1 MFFFFQ
7 NKSKELQKSVHS
19 DKLLL
24 TKSSLEIPLL
34 PETQEDKNLA
44 ALLAL
49 KPSRTINEK
58 QNEIRKEI
66 INSPALPSS
75 SGLITSFGGLKK
87 EKLLQNKSLTRSSLG
102 ISLNIQKNSNNT
114 SPGSQNKSELE
125 LSASENCPLNDSE
138 NDSKNR
144 KRKNSVE
151 NASSKKSL
159 LVLCN
164 YDSTS
169 SSDDSQ

>member
-125 LSASENCPLNDSE
+125 PSASENCPLNDSE

>member
-1 MFFFFQ
+1 M
-7 NKSKELQKSVHS
+7 HS

-24 TKSSLEIPLL
+24 AKSSLEIPLL

-58 QNEIRKEI
+58 QSEIRQEI

-87 EKLLQNKSLTRSSLG
+87 EKLLQKKSLTRNSLG
-102 ISLNIQKNSNNT
+102 ISLNV
-114 SPGSQNKSELE
+114 L
-125 LSASENCPLNDSE
+125 
-138 NDSKNR
+138 
-144 KRKNSVE
+144 
-151 NASSKKSL
+151 KKS
-159 LVLCN
+159 N
-164 YDSTS
+164 WSFGKFKMRR
-169 SSDDSQ
+169 